1 MAGESAVYWDSS
13 AFLSRF
19 ARAAGRVEAL
29 EEVTDAAERGEIQIV
44 TSILTMAEVAWW
56 DGDDAKTP
64 EQEEK
69 LVAFFEN
76 PYITVQPLDYFVA
89 EHARRLIREH
99 KKLHGADAVH
109 LATAVRHGVSTVHAY
124 DTDMLNLNGK
134 IGGLAVEEPVCQQGK
149 LNMD

>member
-1 MAGESAVYWDSS
+1 MAGESTVYWDSS

-19 ARAAGRVEAL
+19 ARTAGRIEAL
-29 EEVTDAAERGEIQIV
+29 EELTDCAERGQVRIV

-64 EQEEK
+64 EQEET

-76 PYITVQPLDYFVA
+76 PYITVQSLDYFVA
-89 EHARRLIREH
+89 EQARRLIRTH
-99 KKLHGADAVH
+99 GLHGADAVH
-109 LATAVRHGVSTVHAY
+109 LATAIRHSVAVVHAY
-124 DTDMLNLNGK
+124 DAHMLRLNGQ
-134 IGGLAVEEPVCQQGK
+134 IPGLTIEEPVCQQGK